1 MKNNMFV
8 VNANLFKRS
17 GSAILDFVLFIVLG
31 LSLIS
36 FAIGPIY
43 DSQYDTSSLS
53 EEFLSL
59 QMASYLYQES
69 DETNQV
75 LLVTSED
82 YPDVVYQY
90 YSEFKN
96 NKIMGEE
103 TTPFQFTIAWF
114 NETILEVDETTSLF
128 ERVNGEDVLVAVAKS
143 TTTDVQLVDFY
154 TKAYNDALLDLATYA
169 PYRSLAQEINR
180 YFIEILSIA
189 FFISAFVLYF
199 IVPLFTKQS
208 QTLAKLAF
216 GIMVVTK
223 DGFSLQLWQ
232 KVVRFI
238 GLFATFV
245 LAIYTVFGSIL
256 ISYTFMIFT
265 KNYRSLH
272 DFIASTKV
280 VDQKQSH
287 VFPNVSAYED
297 YERSFDQSPSE
308 KSTYSE
314 IEKL

>member
-1 MKNNMFV
+1 
-8 VNANLFKRS
+8 
-17 GSAILDFVLFIVLG
+17 LFIVLG

-96 NKIMGEE
+96 NKTMGEE
-103 TTPFQFTIAWF
+103 TTPFQFTVAWF

-143 TTTDVQLVDFY
+143 TTTDVQLVDFH

-189 FFISAFVLYF
+189 FFISALILYF

-238 GLFATFV
+238 GLFVTFV

-287 VFPNVSAYED
+287 VFPNVSAYEE

>member
-1 MKNNMFV
+1 
-8 VNANLFKRS
+8 
-17 GSAILDFVLFIVLG
+17 LFIVLG